1 MSAEAS
7 AGPAPGTAAL
17 ALDDAYTADDH
28 AFRDDDAYAHG
39 KYALTLRW
47 LGPAAGRSLLEV
59 GCGAGVFTAMA
70 AAAGFRVTACEPDPD
85 AHARALRRAPAGTAV
100 HLAGLD
106 GIAALAEG
114 PADVVVSH
122 DVLEHIAVEGAAVD
136 RYAELVRPGG
146 VLVLSVP
153 SQPWLFG
160 LHDEQLGHHRRYTRR
175 TLRRALEPR
184 FEIVRLR
191 SYGLTFLPLTL
202 WFSKLARRPYPTQ
215 AASSG
220 GVVAPAFRAMCQLE
234 SRVPAPIGTALVV
247 EARPRP

>member
-1 MSAEAS
+1 MARRQATRGRGADRRCTLLVYYPGGDEAN
-7 AGPAPGTAAL
+7 
-17 ALDDAYTADDH
+17 
-28 AFRDDDAYAHG
+28 
-39 KYALTLRW
+39 
-47 LGPAAGRSLLEV
+47 
-59 GCGAGVFTAMA
+59 
-70 AAAGFRVTACEPDPD
+70 
-85 AHARALRRAPAGTAV
+85 
-100 HLAGLD
+100 
-106 GIAALAEG
+106 
-114 PADVVVSH
+114 
-122 DVLEHIAVEGAAVD
+122 

-175 TLRRALEPR
+175 SLRGALEPR

-191 SYGLTFLPLTL
+191 AYGLTFLPLTL
-202 WFSKLARRPYPTQ
+202 WYSKLARRPYPTQ

-220 GVVAPAFRAMCQLE
+220 GAVGRAFGAMCQLE